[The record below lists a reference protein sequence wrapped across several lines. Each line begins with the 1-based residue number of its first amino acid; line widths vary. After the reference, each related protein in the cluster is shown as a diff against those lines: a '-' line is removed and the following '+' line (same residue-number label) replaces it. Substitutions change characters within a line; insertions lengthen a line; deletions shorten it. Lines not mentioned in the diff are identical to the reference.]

1 MTDATND
8 QKSSAASAPL
18 SRWLLAAGSLTFVA
32 TAALWI
38 RFGESVYSQAIMNAI
53 LACF

>member
-1 MTDATND
+1 MTDATTKQN
-8 QKSSAASAPL
+8 SPGNGAFAP
-18 SRWLLAAGSLTFVA
+18 RWLLLAGVATLGA
-32 TAALWI
+32 TAALWV